1 MIRFKF
7 KDRNGKILFYTF
19 DSVSEARHFAKENFL
34 HFLGIWIRLFQ
45 KEGGNYD
52 RKKYLFRC
60 RTEIF
65 CNTPD
70 EYNDLCCEYDLEDC
84 GMSGKYVGSSWSHD
98 DKNNVDVYYRQKVG
112 GNYVVLIRK
121 RKRLLLRCEIHI
133 E

>member
-1 MIRFKF
+1 MIVKNTYP
-7 KDRNGKILFYTF
+7 DG
-19 DSVSEARHFAKENFL
+19 
-34 HFLGIWIRLFQ
+34 
-45 KEGGNYD
+45 
-52 RKKYLFRC
+52 

-65 CNTPD
+65 CDTPD

-84 GMSGKYVGSSWSHD
+84 GRSGKYVGSSWSHD
-98 DKNNVDVYYRQKVG
+98 DKNNVDVYYKQKVG

>member
-1 MIRFKF
+1 MIV
-7 KDRNGKILFYTF
+7 RNEYPDG
-19 DSVSEARHFAKENFL
+19 
-34 HFLGIWIRLFQ
+34 
-45 KEGGNYD
+45 
-52 RKKYLFRC
+52 

-84 GMSGKYVGSSWSHD
+84 GMSGKHIGSSWSHD
-98 DKNNVDVYYRQKVG
+98 DKNNVDVYYKQKVG

>member
-1 MIRFKF
+1 MIVKNTYS
-7 KDRNGKILFYTF
+7 DG
-19 DSVSEARHFAKENFL
+19 
-34 HFLGIWIRLFQ
+34 
-45 KEGGNYD
+45 
-52 RKKYLFRC
+52 

>member
-1 MIRFKF
+1 MII
-7 KDRNGKILFYTF
+7 RNTYSDG
-19 DSVSEARHFAKENFL
+19 
-34 HFLGIWIRLFQ
+34 
-45 KEGGNYD
+45 
-52 RKKYLFRC
+52 

-65 CNTPD
+65 CDTPD

-84 GMSGKYVGSSWSHD
+84 GNSGKYVGSSWSHD
-98 DKNNVDVYYRQKVG
+98 DKNNVDVYYKQKVG